1 MHDGSSET
9 ENNRITCF
17 YIRRR
22 YGVLILKHPT
32 KMNDKISVVT
42 VCFNAESEI
51 EDTIRSILKQKYERI
66 EYVIKDGGSTD
77 KTNEIVEKYKA
88 LFYRKGIALKHLSA
102 KDNGIYDA
110 MNIAVKRC
118 EGDWIIFMNAG
129 DLFYNDTVLADLF
142 EDKDRKGSDVLYGHT
157 LIRISDRR
165 GYIVNHSDCFL
176 DEGMSLCHQSLF
188 VRKELMLKFPFD
200 VHYKIKADYEQMLR
214 LKRSGMVF
222 TAVNSIVSDRSRR
235 GISNDLV
242 ALRNRED
249 NMLRSR
255 YQLQWKKKSVV
266 LGYLK
271 QFVKKIMPGPT
282 TLWNV
287 RDREKKIMKY
297 KSKSG

>member
-1 MHDGSSET
+1 MTPPLFSIITVARNAANTIQATLDSVKSQTCRDFEYLLIDG
-9 ENNRITCF
+9 
-17 YIRRR
+17 
-22 YGVLILKHPT
+22 
-32 KMNDKISVVT
+32 
-42 VCFNAESEI
+42 A
-51 EDTIRSILKQKYERI
+51 
-66 EYVIKDGGSTD
+66 STD
-77 KTNEIVEKYKA
+77 DTVRLAEKS
-88 LFYRKGIALKHLSA
+88 GIEGMRVLSEP
-102 KDNGIYDA
+102 DNGIYDA